1 MYVRFSTQLFS
12 NLLLIIIPTIELYN
26 QNEIA
31 LKLTNIQDQLDKAL
45 TDDASKILAQNSQI
59 LNLKQTLKEVV
70 IFTRESQMAIKA
82 NGGDTDTRQWNL

>member
-1 MYVRFSTQLFS
+1 M
-12 NLLLIIIPTIELYN
+12 IIPTIELHN

>member
-1 MYVRFSTQLFS
+1 M
-12 NLLLIIIPTIELYN
+12 
-26 QNEIA
+26 
-31 LKLTNIQDQLDKAL
+31 TNIQDQLDKAL